1 VLLLASGASRSVA
14 ETRYN
19 VQRWTDM
26 PHGGHFPALE
36 QPQLWLDDVRAF
48 FHDRR

>member
-1 VLLLASGASRSVA
+1 
-14 ETRYN
+14 
-19 VQRWTDM
+19 M

-48 FHDRR
+48 FHDHGRSHRPFDANKSRFKK